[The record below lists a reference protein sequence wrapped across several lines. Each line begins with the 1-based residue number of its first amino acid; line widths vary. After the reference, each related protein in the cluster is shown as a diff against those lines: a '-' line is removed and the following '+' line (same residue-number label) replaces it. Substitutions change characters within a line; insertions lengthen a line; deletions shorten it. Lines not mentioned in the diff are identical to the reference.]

1 MSYRSGFS
9 NENEN
14 ENDDDCVHKMMIML
28 LEMYVLLK
36 MMMILL
42 KMMIILLKM
51 PESVGD
57 PVPTRRGRSREY
69 TNDEFCI

>member
-1 MSYRSGFS
+1 
-9 NENEN
+9 
-14 ENDDDCVHKMMIML
+14 MMIML

-36 MMMILL
+36 MMMILLKMMIILL